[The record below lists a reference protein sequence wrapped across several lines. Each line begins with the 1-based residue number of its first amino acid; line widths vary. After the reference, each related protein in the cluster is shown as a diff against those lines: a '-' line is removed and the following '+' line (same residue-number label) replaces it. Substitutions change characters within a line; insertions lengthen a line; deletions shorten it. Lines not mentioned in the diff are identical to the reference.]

1 MKTILAMAA
10 AALTMAGCATMTPGQ
25 KTEQA
30 RQVAHALNARDY
42 KIRVR
47 TAYPARGA
55 SIPVTPDFYLAV
67 RGDSIDSYLPFF
79 GRAWSPLPY
88 GISKGLNFE
97 GRIRDYNIKQVKKNM
112 ARIRFVVK
120 NEEDLYKYQIEVYD
134 DGGSTIDVQPQKRER
149 MRYDGE
155 ME

>member
-1 MKTILAMAA
+1 M
-10 AALTMAGCATMTPGQ
+10 
-25 KTEQA
+25 
-30 RQVAHALNARDY
+30 
-42 KIRVR
+42 
-47 TAYPARGA
+47 AYPMRGA
-55 SIPVTPDFYLAV
+55 SFPVTPDFYLAV
-67 RGDSIDSYLPFF
+67 RGDSVDSYLPFF
-79 GRAWSPLPY
+79 GRAWVALPY

-97 GRIRDYNIKQVKKNM
+97 EHIRDYSIKQIKKNM

-134 DGGSTIDVQPQKRER
+134 NGESTIDVQPQKRER

>member
-1 MKTILAMAA
+1 MKTILTIAA
-10 AALTMAGCATMTPGQ
+10 AVITMAGCATMTPEE
-25 KTEQA
+25 KSEQA
-30 RQVAHALNARDY
+30 RQIAQALNARDY
-42 KIRVR
+42 KIRIGM
-47 TAYPARGA
+47 AYPMRGA
-55 SIPVTPDFYLAV
+55 SFPVTPDFYLAV
-67 RGDSIDSYLPFF
+67 RGDSVDSYLPFF
-79 GRAWSPLPY
+79 GRAWVALPY

-97 GRIRDYNIKQVKKNM
+97 ERIRDYSIKQVKKNM

-134 DGGSTIDVQPQKRER
+134 NGESTIDVQPQKRER